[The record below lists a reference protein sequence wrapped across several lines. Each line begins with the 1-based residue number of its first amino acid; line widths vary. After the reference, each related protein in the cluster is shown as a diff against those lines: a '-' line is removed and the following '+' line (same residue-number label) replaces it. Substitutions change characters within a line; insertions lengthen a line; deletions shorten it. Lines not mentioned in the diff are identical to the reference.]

1 VTLVPYKGAAALTTD
16 VLGNH
21 IPVIFSVMPP
31 ALGNIQTGK
40 LHVIAVTTPTRMSLL
55 PKSPTVAESGLPGF
69 AAVLRYGLLAPA
81 GTPRP
86 IVDRINAELRKV
98 VGSSEMLDRLAKE
111 GSDPVVS
118 SPEEYAA
125 DMAREDELWGPL
137 IRKLG
142 LKVE

>member
-1 VTLVPYKGAAALTTD
+1 
-16 VLGNH
+16 
-21 IPVIFSVMPP
+21 M
-31 ALGNIQTGK
+31 
-40 LHVIAVTTPTRMSLL
+40 
-55 PKSPTVAESGLPGF
+55 
-69 AAVLRYGLLAPA
+69 LRYGLLAPA

-86 IVDRINAELRKV
+86 IVDRINAELRKIV
-98 VGSSEMLDRLAKE
+98 DSAEMLDRLAKE

-125 DMAREDELWGPL
+125 DMVREDELWGPL